1 MKKIITLLVFF
12 GAYTAVSAQTTEDAK
27 RVILGQKKGTRTTRT
42 GDSKD
47 VIFGGDRRVY
57 DDNGNRYPSS
67 GSREAE
73 IDQVNREYNQKIYS
87 IRNNP
92 NLSSAEKE
100 RIIRQLEAERTRKI
114 RAINGRYED
123 RRYDDRR
130 DDRRYD
136 DDDDRYEGKKY
147 GKHNNGKKLG
157 WEKGVGNPHRPGS
170 KNYNKG
176 KGNSG
181 KGNGKGKH

>member
-1 MKKIITLLVFF
+1 MKKIITLLVLF

-27 RVILGQKKGTRTTRT
+27 RVILGQKKGTQTSPS

-57 DDNGNRYPSS
+57 DENGNRYPTT
-67 GSREAE
+67 GSNGSQ
-73 IDQVNREYNQKIYS
+73 IDQVNREYDRKIYS

-92 NLSSAEKE
+92 DLSTAEKE
-100 RIIRQLEAERTRKI
+100 RIIRQLEAERARKI
-114 RAINGRYED
+114 KAINRQ
-123 RRYDDRR
+123 YDDRR

-136 DDDDRYEGKKY
+136 DDDDRNDGKKY
-147 GKHNNGKKLG
+147 GKNNNPGKKLG
-157 WEKGVGNPHRPGS
+157 WEKGVGNPHRSGS

-176 KGNSG
+176 NGKSG